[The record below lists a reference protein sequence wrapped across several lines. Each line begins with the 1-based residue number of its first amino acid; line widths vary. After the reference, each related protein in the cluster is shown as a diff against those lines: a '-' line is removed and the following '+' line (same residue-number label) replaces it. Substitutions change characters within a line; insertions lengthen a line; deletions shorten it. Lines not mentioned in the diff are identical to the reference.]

1 MRERRMARVRRRVER
16 DKARARAREGGSVR
30 GENEGKGGR
39 PRCRLRR
46 GGADEDEDSCR
57 DSDLSDAGFH
67 MVIPL
72 KEALPEEMKGALVR
86 RRVLEEKVKAWREGI
101 IRD

>member
-1 MRERRMARVRRRVER
+1 MV
-16 DKARARAREGGSVR
+16 
-30 GENEGKGGR
+30 
-39 PRCRLRR
+39 P
-46 GGADEDEDSCR
+46 CR
-57 DSDLSDAGFH
+57 DSDLSDAGFR

>member
-1 MRERRMARVRRRVER
+1 MERN
-16 DKARARAREGGSVR
+16 KARARAREGGSVR
-30 GENEGKGGR
+30 GENEKTGGR

-57 DSDLSDAGFH
+57 DSDLSDAGFR